1 MKSRTLIILAGI
13 VIVAIIVTQ
22 IFKGKAENTP
32 EEKPA
37 YEVETIMV
45 SNLSKEIILQKSALM
60 KAGTQANITA
70 QSSGRIGGI
79 YVRAGERVIAGQI
92 LAEIDDTYGTTN
104 NARDEA
110 AIALET
116 SRLSLASTTLSLD
129 QSVASTK
136 IAYEKALKDYESTKL
151 SATADPET
159 GKSKAQLDYEN
170 FITTQEKTLSGY
182 ETTYQSQL
190 QSFQSFLANVID
202 TSDTL
207 LGISDAKRNQ
217 NDSFEFLLGAADTA
231 QKTRTETSLQKLLP
245 YKTWTPDPTLL
256 LIERVIELQRVYNLA
271 NELLSGMETVL
282 INTVV
287 DSTRMP
293 PVTLATYRTTI
304 DGLQTQYSSIS
315 TGLVSYLNAAQTFL
329 ATYEKERLSREKT
342 IQTTEENSLDTLQ
355 LAKNAYET
363 AQKTREVTLKQLS
376 QNIAAASVRLRN
388 AQGNVNRLTIT
399 APVSGVV
406 GKVQV
411 DEGEEVSAGRAIID
425 IASDDAECYITVDSA
440 TLAQFE
446 VGTDV
451 RVNYRGESLPGKIA
465 SISPIADKGL
475 NFSVKIW
482 VNAPV
487 SVYGDFATIEIPMTS
502 PFPTLPLTA
511 VNILAPGQWQV
522 YILQSSPEG
531 ILSVETKNVI
541 LGTLWNDRV
550 EITSDLD
557 PGDEIILSEMR
568 NYNAL
573 DFVLQRKIVDTR

>member
-1 MKSRTLIILAGI
+1 MNSRTLLILGGI
-13 VIVAIIVTQ
+13 VLAAIIVTN
-22 IFKGKAENTP
+22 IFKGDKDVLI

-37 YEVETIMV
+37 YEVETVMAGA
-45 SNLSKEIILQKSALM
+45 LTKEITLQKSALM

-70 QSSGRIGGI
+70 QASGRMGGI

-116 SRLSLASTTLSLD
+116 SKLSLASTTLSLD

-136 IAYEKALKDYESTKL
+136 IAYEKAQKDYEAAKL
-151 SATADPET
+151 STTTDPVT

-202 TSDTL
+202 TTDTL
-207 LGISDAKRNQ
+207 LGVSDAKRNA
-217 NDSFEFLLGAADTA
+217 NDTFDSLLWAGDTA
-231 QKTRTETSLQKLLP
+231 QRTKTEDSLQKLLP
-245 YKTWTPDPTLL
+245 YRNWTPNSKLS
-256 LIERVIELQRVYNLA
+256 LIERVIELQKIYLIA
-271 NELLSGMETVL
+271 NEVLSGMETVL
-282 INTVV
+282 INTIA
-287 DSTRMP
+287 DSSRLPST
-293 PVTLATYRTTI
+293 TIATYRASI
-304 DGLQTQYSSIS
+304 DGYQTQYSSIS

-342 IQTTEENSLDTLQ
+342 VQTAEENSRDSLQ

-363 AQKTREVTLKQLS
+363 AQKSRDVTLRQLN
-376 QNIAAASVRLRN
+376 QNISAAAVRLRN

-411 DEGEEVSAGRAIID
+411 DEGEEVTAGRAIID
-425 IASDDAECYITVDSA
+425 IASDDAECDITVDSA
-440 TLAQFE
+440 TLAQLE
-446 VGTDV
+446 IGTDV
-451 RVNYRGESLPGKIA
+451 RVSYRGESLPGKIA
-465 SISPIADKGL
+465 SISPIADRGL
-475 NFSVKIW
+475 NFSVKIG

-487 SVYGDFATIEIPMTS
+487 SVYGDFATIDIPMTS
-502 PFPTLPLTA
+502 VFPTLPLTA

-522 YILQSSPEG
+522 YIVKTSAEWA
-531 ILSVETKNVI
+531 LSVETKNVI

-550 EITSDLD
+550 EITSDLN
-557 PGDEIILSEMR
+557 PADEIILSEMR

-573 DFVLQRKIVDTR
+573 DFILIKKQGTK

>member
-1 MKSRTLIILAGI
+1 MKSRTLIILASI
-13 VIVAIIVTQ
+13 VLWAIIITQ
-22 IFKGKAENTP
+22 IFKGKQEKAP

-37 YEVETIMV
+37 YEVETMMA
-45 SNLSKEIILQKSALM
+45 SALTKEITLQKSALM

-79 YVRAGERVIAGQI
+79 YVRAGDRVIAGQI

-116 SRLSLASTTLSLD
+116 SKLSLASTTLSLD

-136 IAYEKALKDYESTKL
+136 IAYEKAQKDYEAAKL
-151 SATADPET
+151 STTTDPET

-190 QSFQSFLANVID
+190 QNFQSFLANVID

-207 LGISDAKRNQ
+207 LGVSDAKRNQ
-217 NDSFEFLLGAADTA
+217 NDSYEFLLGAADTA
-231 QKTRTETSLQKLLP
+231 QKTRAETSLQKLLP
-245 YKTWTPDPTLL
+245 YKNWTPDSKLS
-256 LIERVIELQRVYNLA
+256 LIDRVIELQRVYLIA
-271 NELLSGMETVL
+271 NEVLAGMETVL
-282 INTVV
+282 INTVA

-293 PVTLATYRTTI
+293 TATLAAYRTTI
-304 DGLQTQYSSIS
+304 DGYQTQYSTIS

-342 IQTTEENSLDTLQ
+342 IQTTEDNSRDSLQ

-363 AQKTREVTLKQLS
+363 AQKTREVTLKQMN
-376 QNIAAASVRLRN
+376 QNIASAAVRLRN

-399 APVSGVV
+399 APVSGVI
-406 GKVQV
+406 GKIQV
-411 DEGEEVSAGRAIID
+411 DEGEEVTAGRTIVE
-425 IASDDAECYITVDSA
+425 IASDDAECDITVDSG
-440 TLAQFE
+440 TLSQLEIGA
-446 VGTDV
+446 DV
-451 RVNYRGESLPGKIA
+451 RVNYRGESLPGKIM
-465 SISPIADKGL
+465 SISPIADRGL
-475 NFSVKIW
+475 NFSAKIW

-531 ILSVETKNVI
+531 ILSAETKNVI
-541 LGTLWNDRV
+541 LWTLWNDRV
-550 EITSDLD
+550 EITSELN
-557 PGDEIILSEMR
+557 PSDEIILSEMK

-573 DFVLQRKIVDTR
+573 DFVLQRKIVDVR

>member
-1 MKSRTLIILAGI
+1 MILGGI
-13 VIVAIIVTQ
+13 VLVAIIVTN
-22 IFKGKAENTP
+22 IFTGDKDIIAD
-32 EEKPA
+32 EKPP
-37 YEVETIMV
+37 YEVETVMAG
-45 SNLSKEIILQKSALM
+45 SLSKEITLQKSALM

-70 QSSGRIGGI
+70 QANGRVGGI
-79 YVRAGERVIAGQI
+79 YVRAGERVVAGQI

-110 AIALET
+110 SIALET
-116 SRLSLASTTLSLD
+116 SKLSLASTTLSLD
-129 QSVASTK
+129 QSVRSTK
-136 IAYEKALKDYESTKL
+136 IAYDKAQKDYQSAKL
-151 SATADPET
+151 STTADPTT

-190 QSFQSFLANVID
+190 QSFQSFLTNVID

-207 LGISDAKRNQ
+207 LGVSDAKRNQ
-217 NDSFEFLLGAADTA
+217 NDTYEFLLGAADTA

-245 YKTWTPDPTLL
+245 YKVWAPDPTLP
-256 LIERVIELQRVYNLA
+256 LIDRVIELQRVYILA
-271 NELLSGMETVL
+271 NEVLAGMETVL

-293 PVTLATYRTTI
+293 VATLATYRATI

-342 IQTTEENSLDTLQ
+342 VQTAEENSRDSLE

-363 AQKTREVTLKQLS
+363 AEKTREVTLRQLN
-376 QNIAAASVRLRN
+376 QNISAAAVRLRN

-411 DEGEEVSAGRAIID
+411 DEGEEVTAGRAIID
-425 IASDDAECYITVDSA
+425 IASDDAECDITVDSA
-440 TLAQFE
+440 TLAQLE
-446 VGTDV
+446 IGTDV

-465 SISPIADKGL
+465 SISPIADRGL
-475 NFSVKIW
+475 NFSVKIG

-487 SVYGDFATIEIPMTS
+487 SVYGDFATIDIPMTS
-502 PFPTLPLTA
+502 VFPTLPLTA
-511 VNILAPGQWQV
+511 VNILAPGQWQIS
-522 YILQSSPEG
+522 ILKISAEG
-531 ILSVETKNVI
+531 ALSVETKNVI

-550 EITSDLD
+550 EITSDLN
-557 PGDEIILSEMR
+557 PSDEIILSEMR

-573 DFVLQRKIVDTR
+573 DFILQKKAPRNS

>member
-1 MKSRTLIILAGI
+1 MNSRILIILWGI
-13 VIVAIIVTQ
+13 VLVAVIITNIMNKSTEVL
-22 IFKGKAENTP
+22 K
-32 EEKPA
+32 EEIPV
-37 YEVETIMV
+37 YEVETVIA
-45 SNLSKEIILQKSALM
+45 SNLTKDIILQKSALM

-79 YVRAGERVIAGQI
+79 YVRAGERVVAGQI

-136 IAYEKALKDYESTKL
+136 IAYEKAKKDNDAAKL
-151 SATADPET
+151 STTTDPKT

-190 QSFQSFLANVID
+190 QGFQSFLANVID
-202 TSDTL
+202 TGDNL
-207 LGISDAKRNQ
+207 LGVSDSKQ
-217 NDSFEFLLGAADTA
+217 SSNDSFESFLSARDS
-231 QKTRTETSLQKLLP
+231 QKKIIAEQALTKLLP
-245 YKTWTPDPTLL
+245 YKSWTPNPNLS
-256 LIERVIELQRVYNLA
+256 LIERVNELQRVYLIA
-271 NELLSGMETVL
+271 NEFLSNVETVL
-282 INTVV
+282 INSVA
-287 DSTRMP
+287 DSTYFTP
-293 PVTLATYRTTI
+293 ATLAAYRTTI
-304 DGLQTQYSSIS
+304 DGYQTQYSSIS
-315 TGLVSYLNAAQTFL
+315 TGLVSYLNGAQTFL
-329 ATYEKERLSREKT
+329 ATYEKDRLSREKT
-342 IQTTEENSLDTLQ
+342 IQTTEENSFDTLQ

-363 AQKTREVTLKQLS
+363 AEKTREVTLKQLS

-411 DEGEEVSAGRAIID
+411 DEGEEVTAGRTIID
-425 IASDDAECYITVDSA
+425 IASDDAECDITVDSA
-440 TLAQFE
+440 TLSQLE

-451 RVNYRGESLPGKIA
+451 RVDYRGESLPGKIA

-487 SVYGDFATIEIPMTS
+487 SVYGDFATIDIPMTS
-502 PFPTLPLTA
+502 FFPTLPLTA

-522 YILQSSPEG
+522 YLLKSSPEG
-531 ILSVETKNVI
+531 MLSVETKNVI
-541 LGTLWNDRV
+541 LGTLWNNRV
-550 EITSDLD
+550 EITSELD
-557 PGDEIILSEMR
+557 PTDEIILSEMK
-568 NYNAL
+568 NFNAL
-573 DFVLQRKIVDTR
+573 DFVLQKKKETK

>member
-1 MKSRTLIILAGI
+1 MILGGI
-13 VIVAIIVTQ
+13 VLVAIIVTN
-22 IFKGKAENTP
+22 IFTGDKDIIAN
-32 EEKPA
+32 EKPP
-37 YEVETIMV
+37 YEVETVMAG
-45 SNLSKEIILQKSALM
+45 SLSKEITLQKSALM

-70 QSSGRIGGI
+70 QANGRVGGI
-79 YVRAGERVIAGQI
+79 YVRAGERVVAGQI

-116 SRLSLASTTLSLD
+116 SKLSLASTTLSLD
-129 QSVASTK
+129 QSVRSTK
-136 IAYEKALKDYESTKL
+136 IAYDKAQKDYQSAKL
-151 SATADPET
+151 STTTDPTT

-202 TSDTL
+202 STDSILGVSDTNRNGNNAFESL
-207 LGISDAKRNQ
+207 LWAK
-217 NDSFEFLLGAADTA
+217 DTA
-231 QKTRTETSLQKLLP
+231 QKTRVEMSLLQLLP
-245 YKTWTPDPTLL
+245 YKVWTPDPTLS
-256 LIERVIELQRVYNLA
+256 LIDRVTELQRIYILA
-271 NELLSGMETVL
+271 NEVLAGTETVL

-293 PVTLATYRTTI
+293 AATLATYRTTI

-342 IQTTEENSLDTLQ
+342 VQTAEENSRDSLE

-363 AQKTREVTLKQLS
+363 AEKTREVTLRQLN
-376 QNIAAASVRLRN
+376 QNISAAAVRLRN

-411 DEGEEVSAGRAIID
+411 DEGEEVTAGRAIID
-425 IASDDAECYITVDSA
+425 IASDDAECDITVDSA
-440 TLAQFE
+440 TLAQLE
-446 VGTDV
+446 IGTDV

-465 SISPIADKGL
+465 SISPIADRGL
-475 NFSVKIW
+475 NFSVKIG

-487 SVYGDFATIEIPMTS
+487 SVYGDFATIDIPMTS
-502 PFPTLPLTA
+502 VFPTLPLTA
-511 VNILAPGQWQV
+511 VNILAPGQWQIS
-522 YILQSSPEG
+522 ILKISPEG
-531 ILSVETKNVI
+531 TLSVETKNVI

-550 EITSDLD
+550 EITSDLN
-557 PGDEIILSEMR
+557 PSDEIILSEMR

-573 DFVLQRKIVDTR
+573 DFILVKKIVD

>member
-1 MKSRTLIILAGI
+1 MNSRTLIILGGI
-13 VIVAIIVTQ
+13 VLVAIIATNMLT
-22 IFKGKAENTP
+22 GDNTSTA

-37 YEVETIMV
+37 YEVETVMAGA
-45 SNLSKEIILQKSALM
+45 LTKEITLQKSALM

-70 QSSGRIGGI
+70 QASGRVGGI
-79 YVRAGERVIAGQI
+79 YVRAGERVVAGQI

-110 AIALET
+110 SIALET
-116 SRLSLASTTLSLD
+116 SKLSLASTTLSLD

-136 IAYEKALKDYESTKL
+136 IAYDKALKDYEAAKL
-151 SATADPET
+151 STTTDPTT

-170 FITTQEKTLSGY
+170 FITTQEKTLAGY

-207 LGISDAKRNQ
+207 LGVSDAKRNQ

-231 QKTRTETSLQKLLP
+231 QKTRIEMSLLQLLP
-245 YKTWTPDPTLL
+245 YKVWTPDPTLS
-256 LIERVIELQRVYNLA
+256 LIDRVIELQRVYILA
-271 NELLSGMETVL
+271 NDVLAGMETVL

-293 PVTLATYRTTI
+293 AATLATYRTTI

-342 IQTTEENSLDTLQ
+342 VKTAEENSRDSLQ

-363 AQKTREVTLKQLS
+363 AEKTREVTLRQLN
-376 QNIAAASVRLRN
+376 QNISAAAVRLRN

-411 DEGEEVSAGRAIID
+411 DEGEEVTAGRAIID
-425 IASDDAECYITVDSA
+425 IASDDAECDITVDSA
-440 TLAQFE
+440 TLAQLE
-446 VGTDV
+446 IGTDV

-465 SISPIADKGL
+465 SVSPIADRGL
-475 NFSVKIW
+475 NFSVKIG

-487 SVYGDFATIEIPMTS
+487 SVYGDFASIDIPMAS
-502 PFPTLPLTA
+502 LFPTLPLTA
-511 VNILAPGQWQV
+511 VNILAPGQ
-522 YILQSSPEG
+522 
-531 ILSVETKNVI
+531 
-541 LGTLWNDRV
+541 
-550 EITSDLD
+550 
-557 PGDEIILSEMR
+557 
-568 NYNAL
+568 
-573 DFVLQRKIVDTR
+573 

>member
-1 MKSRTLIILAGI
+1 MILGGI
-13 VIVAIIVTQ
+13 VLVAIIVTN
-22 IFKGKAENTP
+22 IFTGDKDIIAN
-32 EEKPA
+32 EKPP
-37 YEVETIMV
+37 YEVETVMAG
-45 SNLSKEIILQKSALM
+45 SLSKEITLQKSALM

-70 QSSGRIGGI
+70 QANGRVGGI
-79 YVRAGERVIAGQI
+79 YVRAGERVVAGQI

-116 SRLSLASTTLSLD
+116 SKLSLASTTLSLD
-129 QSVASTK
+129 QSVRSTK
-136 IAYEKALKDYESTKL
+136 IAYDKAQKDYQSAKL
-151 SATADPET
+151 STTTDPTT

-202 TSDTL
+202 STDSILGVSDTNRNGNNAFESL
-207 LGISDAKRNQ
+207 LWAK
-217 NDSFEFLLGAADTA
+217 DTA
-231 QKTRTETSLQKLLP
+231 QKTRVEMSLLQLLP
-245 YKTWTPDPTLL
+245 YKVWTPDPTLS
-256 LIERVIELQRVYNLA
+256 LIDRVTELQRIYILA
-271 NELLSGMETVL
+271 NEVLAGTETVL

-293 PVTLATYRTTI
+293 AATLATYRTTI

-342 IQTTEENSLDTLQ
+342 VQTAEENSRDSLE

-363 AQKTREVTLKQLS
+363 AEKTREVTLRQLN
-376 QNIAAASVRLRN
+376 QNISAAAVRLRN

-411 DEGEEVSAGRAIID
+411 DEGEEVTAGRAIID
-425 IASDDAECYITVDSA
+425 IASDDAECDITVDSA
-440 TLAQFE
+440 TLAQLE
-446 VGTDV
+446 IGTDV

-465 SISPIADKGL
+465 SISPIADRGL
-475 NFSVKIW
+475 NFSVKIG

-487 SVYGDFATIEIPMTS
+487 SVYGDFATIDIPMTS
-502 PFPTLPLTA
+502 VFPTLPLTA
-511 VNILAPGQWQV
+511 VNILAPGQWQIS
-522 YILQSSPEG
+522 ILKISPEG
-531 ILSVETKNVI
+531 TLSVETKNVI

-550 EITSDLD
+550 EITSDLN
-557 PGDEIILSEMR
+557 PSDEIILSEMR

-573 DFVLQRKIVDTR
+573 DFVLQKKIVD